1 MLWED
6 FSYFV
11 AYLIQGCVTVFYMMQ
26 LLETRLPAVTTFCIT
41 MALNASVFLLFGV
54 NNWDVVYT
62 YRTLAMV
69 TVQIGGLCV
78 LYRGRPFLK
87 ALALASNYMW
97 GFFPE
102 VSLSFILHGLLGYS
116 LEKAMSYPTKL
127 YGMIVAL
134 LIYAVLSFSAIRPL
148 QRFIFH
154 REKVVEPLPLK
165 TLLLFIC
172 FPIGQTLL
180 LFACTYSM
188 ATGLHM
194 LSNGSMISINCTA
207 VEYEVANS
215 RFQRSELDWL
225 IYNDPLSYAEL
236 ILNGD
241 PEEYLRTV
249 TETPQLDLD

>member
-194 LSNGSMISINCTA
+194 LSIGVFLFAIFLCAASDVAMFYTLVETAKKTRLEQQLAEAEYTARIQENEYKSFLTVEQSIA
-207 VEYEVANS
+207 
-215 RFQRSELDWL
+215 R
-225 IYNDPLSYAEL
+225 
-236 ILNGD
+236 
-241 PEEYLRTV
+241 
-249 TETPQLDLD
+249 

>member
-6 FSYFV
+6 FSYFLV
-11 AYLIQGCVTVFYMMQ
+11 YLIQGCVTVFYMMQ

-148 QRFIFH
+148 QRFIF
-154 REKVVEPLPLK
+154 
-165 TLLLFIC
+165 
-172 FPIGQTLL
+172 
-180 LFACTYSM
+180 
-188 ATGLHM
+188 
-194 LSNGSMISINCTA
+194 
-207 VEYEVANS
+207 
-215 RFQRSELDWL
+215 
-225 IYNDPLSYAEL
+225 
-236 ILNGD
+236 
-241 PEEYLRTV
+241 TV
-249 TETPQLDLD
+249 KK